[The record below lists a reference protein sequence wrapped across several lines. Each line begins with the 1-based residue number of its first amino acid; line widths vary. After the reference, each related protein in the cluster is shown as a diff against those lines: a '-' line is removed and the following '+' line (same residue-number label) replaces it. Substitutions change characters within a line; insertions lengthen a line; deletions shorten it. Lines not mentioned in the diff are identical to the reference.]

1 MNRYLKLLFA
11 VIFSGCILAYTN
23 MFNRSFLQGYCS
35 FHLEDPEN
43 KNNFTSTPK
52 LEENSESSLEL
63 CRGDGVKKCIPPL
76 MRYKQLYRTSRS
88 NNLIACVIEKTFS
101 TFLTAIMCFL
111 HDQQAFRASNRSLES
126 DIYGERLCKNI
137 NEFTELRKIGSW
149 QKMSMFA
156 VVRNPID
163 RFVSGF
169 TDKCLRE
176 KVWRKYKSRC
186 AGCKTNL
193 TCFVDKMYD
202 RMYKFAKTPYRGID
216 FDDSHFFP
224 QSWRCE
230 FSSYLV
236 RYQVLQLDGANF
248 TDQLLGLLEENGLD
262 QEGIQFING
271 SLHHRTP
278 HSTIDSVER
287 AAVEET
293 VLHTPY
299 LLRKIIQMYYFDFL
313 LFGYRLPDI
322 PQGPRV

>member
-1 MNRYLKLLFA
+1 MNRYIKLLF
-11 VIFSGCILAYTN
+11 VFIFSGCIIAYTN
-23 MFNRSFLQGYCS
+23 LFNRSFLQDYCS
-35 FHLEDPEN
+35 FHDNDNESLNEN
-43 KNNFTSTPK
+43 DTLKTLIPLTND
-52 LEENSESSLEL
+52 LDSLEL

-76 MRYKQLYRTSRS
+76 MKYKQLYRTSKE

-111 HDQQAFRASNRSLES
+111 HDQTAFRDSNRTLES
-126 DIYGERLCKNI
+126 DIYGERLCKDQ
-137 NEFTELRKIGSW
+137 NEFTELKKIGNW
-149 QKMSMFA
+149 QKMSLFA

-176 KVWRKYKSRC
+176 KVWKKYKQRC
-186 AGCKTNL
+186 AQCKTNL

-202 RMYKFAKTPYRGID
+202 RMFKFAKSPYKGID

-230 FSSYLV
+230 FSSHLV
-236 RYQVLQLDGANF
+236 KYQILQLDGANF
-248 TDQLLGLLEENGLD
+248 PDQLLGLLEEKGLD
-262 QEGIQFING
+262 EEGIKFING

-278 HSTIDSVER
+278 HSTMDSVER
-287 AAVEET
+287 ATVEET
-293 VLHTPY
+293 VLNSPY

-313 LFGYRLPDI
+313 LFGYRLPEI
-322 PQGPRV
+322 TRV

>member
-1 MNRYLKLLFA
+1 MNRYFKLLFVA
-11 VIFSGCILAYTN
+11 IFSGCIIAYTN
-23 MFNRSFLQGYCS
+23 LFNRSFFNGYCS
-35 FHLEDPEN
+35 
-43 KNNFTSTPK
+43 NNATWQQSQG
-52 LEENSESSLEL
+52 ESDSHVANSLDL
-63 CRGDGVKKCIPPL
+63 CRGDGVKQCIPPL
-76 MRYKQLYRTSRS
+76 MRFKQLYRTSKPNS
-88 NNLIACVIEKTFS
+88 LIACVIEKSFS

-111 HDQQAFRASNRSLES
+111 HDPQTFKDSNRTLDS
-126 DIYGERLCKNI
+126 DIFGDRLCKDK
-137 NEFTELRKIGSW
+137 NEFTELKKIGSW
-149 QKMSMFA
+149 QKMSIFT

-176 KVWRKYKSRC
+176 NVWKKFKNRC

-202 RMYKFAKTPYRGID
+202 RMHRFARNPYKGID

-230 FSSYLV
+230 FSSHLV
-236 RYQVLQLDGANF
+236 KYQIFQLDGANF
-248 TDQLLGLLEENGLD
+248 TNQLLGLLSERGVDENG
-262 QEGIQFING
+262 INFING

-278 HSTIDSVER
+278 HSTMDSVER

-293 VLHTPY
+293 VLSSPY

-313 LFGYRLPDI
+313 LFGYKLPDI
-322 PQGPRV
+322 PVGN